1 MYIYNIY
8 VYKSNH
14 QNLLKKTVFCG
25 CFELVIQK
33 TALMS
38 EDGRWGHW
46 KVSENEGG
54 RGCSS
59 LGKLSLED
67 EAFHLKKHQI
77 NFKSHISEIN
87 FC

>member
-38 EDGRWGHW
+38 EDGR
-46 KVSENEGG
+46 
-54 RGCSS
+54 
-59 LGKLSLED
+59 
-67 EAFHLKKHQI
+67 
-77 NFKSHISEIN
+77 
-87 FC
+87 